1 MIIAAIMSEAAEPAL
16 AAIFR
21 ALLSK
26 KRPYRAILHRN
37 MGHMAHNGGA
47 QPAPSPRCHND
58 CKQIR
63 HRCQIACI
71 IAVTVQVWP
80 GEELSEA

>member
-1 MIIAAIMSEAAEPAL
+1 MIIAAIMSEAAKPAL

-21 ALLSK
+21 ALLSE

-37 MGHMAHNGGA
+37 MGHTSHKGGA
-47 QPAPSPRCHND
+47 QPASSSQDWNVE
-58 CKQIR
+58 KQIR

-71 IAVTVQVWP
+71 IAATVQVWS
-80 GEELSEA
+80 GEEPSEA